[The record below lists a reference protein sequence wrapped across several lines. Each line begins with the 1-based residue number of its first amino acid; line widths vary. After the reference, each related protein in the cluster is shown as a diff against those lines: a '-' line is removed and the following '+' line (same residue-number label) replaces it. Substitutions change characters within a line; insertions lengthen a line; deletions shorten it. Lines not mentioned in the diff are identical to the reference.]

1 MGAMTNETIA
11 QYKDVFVFA
20 QQVDNELSGIAFEL
34 LGKAKDLAADLNA
47 KVVAVLVGSDVKG
60 LVDQLAE
67 YGADKVIVVDDPE
80 LKDYRTEPY
89 THALASVI
97 NEYKPEIMLVGA
109 TAIGRDLG
117 PRVSARVATG
127 LTADCT
133 VLEIGDFP
141 INPIPGK
148 EQKHNQL
155 LMTRP
160 AFGGN
165 TIATIACPDNRPQ
178 MATVRPGVM
187 QKIDPIKGAKAEVI
201 EYNPGFV
208 PNDKYV
214 EILDIVK
221 DLTDT
226 VDIMDAKI
234 LVSGGRGVGSAE
246 NFKILQDL
254 ADAIGG
260 TVSCSRAVVDSGWL
274 PKDLQVGQTGKT
286 VRPNVYFA
294 IGISGA
300 IQHVAGM
307 EESDII
313 IAINK
318 DEDAPIF
325 DVADYGVVGDLNKIV
340 PALTAK
346 IKEAIANK

>member
-1 MGAMTNETIA
+1 MNLEE
-11 QYKDVFVFA
+11 YKGVYVFA
-20 QQVDNELSGIAFEL
+20 QQVDNEISSIAFEL
-34 LGKAKDLAADLNA
+34 LGKAKDLAKDLNTE
-47 KVVAVLVGSDVKG
+47 VTAVLLGSGVKG
-60 LVDQLAE
+60 LADQLAE

-89 THALASVI
+89 AHALASVI
-97 NEYKPEIMLVGA
+97 NKYKPEIMLVGA

-141 INPIPGK
+141 LQAVPGQ
-148 EQKHNQL
+148 EQLHNQL

-165 TIATIACPDNRPQ
+165 TIATIACPYNRPQ
-178 MATVRPGVM
+178 MATVRAGVM
-187 QKIDPIKGAKAEVI
+187 QKIDPIKGAKAVVE
-201 EYNPGFV
+201 EFNPGFT
-208 PNDKYV
+208 PDNKYV

-221 DLTDT
+221 AVTET

-234 LVSGGRGVGSAE
+234 LVSGGRGVGSPE
-246 NFKILQDL
+246 NFKILEDL
-254 ADAIGG
+254 AEVIGG
-260 TVSCSRAVVDSGWL
+260 TVSCSRAVVDAGWK

-313 IAINK
+313 VAINK
-318 DEDAPIF
+318 DADAPIF

-340 PALTAK
+340 PKLTEALKAEIAAAK
-346 IKEAIANK
+346 

>member
-1 MGAMTNETIA
+1 MNLEE
-11 QYKDVFVFA
+11 YKGVYVFA
-20 QQVDNELSGIAFEL
+20 QQVDNEISSIAFEL
-34 LGKAKDLAADLNA
+34 LGKAKDLAKDLNTD
-47 KVVAVLVGSDVKG
+47 VTAVLIGSGVKG
-60 LVDQLAE
+60 LADQLAE

-89 THALASVI
+89 AHALASVI
-97 NEYKPEIMLVGA
+97 NKYKPEIMLVGA

-141 INPIPGK
+141 LQAVPGQ
-148 EQKHNQL
+148 EQLHNQL

-165 TIATIACPDNRPQ
+165 TIATIACPYNRPQ
-178 MATVRPGVM
+178 MATVRAGVM
-187 QKIDPIKGAKAEVI
+187 QKIDPIKGAKANVE
-201 EYNPGFV
+201 EFNPGFT
-208 PNDKYV
+208 PDNKYV

-221 DLTDT
+221 SVAET

-234 LVSGGRGVGSAE
+234 LVSGGRGVGSPE
-246 NFKILQDL
+246 NFKILEDL
-254 ADAIGG
+254 AEVLGG
-260 TVSCSRAVVDSGWL
+260 TVSCSRAVVDSGWK

-313 IAINK
+313 VAINK
-318 DEDAPIF
+318 DADAPIF

-340 PALTAK
+340 PKLTAALK
-346 IKEAIANK
+346 TEIAAAK

>member
-1 MGAMTNETIA
+1 MNLEE
-11 QYKDVFVFA
+11 YKGVYVFA
-20 QQVDNELSGIAFEL
+20 QQVDNEISSIAFEL
-34 LGKAKDLAADLNA
+34 LGKAKDLAKDLSTD
-47 KVVAVLVGSDVKG
+47 VTAVLIGSDVKG
-60 LVDQLAE
+60 LADQLAE

-89 THALASVI
+89 AHALSSVI
-97 NEYKPEIMLVGA
+97 NKYKPEIMLVGA

-141 INPIPGK
+141 LQAVPGQ
-148 EQKHNQL
+148 EQLHNQL

-165 TIATIACPDNRPQ
+165 TIATIACPYNRPQ
-178 MATVRPGVM
+178 MATVRAGVM
-187 QKIDPIKGAKAEVI
+187 QKIEPIKGARAVVE
-201 EYNPGFV
+201 EFNPGFT
-208 PNDKYV
+208 PDNKYV

-221 DLTDT
+221 SVAET

-234 LVSGGRGVGSAE
+234 LVSGGRGVGSPE
-246 NFKILQDL
+246 NFKILEDL
-254 ADAIGG
+254 AEVLGA
-260 TVSCSRAVVDSGWL
+260 TVSCSRAVVDAGWK

-318 DEDAPIF
+318 DETAPIF
-325 DVADYGVVGDLNKIV
+325 DVADFGIVGDLNKIV
-340 PALTAK
+340 PALTEGLKA
-346 IKEAIANK
+346 EMANK

>member
-1 MGAMTNETIA
+1 MALEE
-11 QYKDVFVFA
+11 YKGVFIFA
-20 QQVDNELSGIAFEL
+20 EQVDNQISNIAYEL
-34 LGKAKDLAADLNA
+34 LGKAKDLAKDLSTD
-47 KVVAVLVGSDVKG
+47 VTAVLIGSGVKE
-60 LVDQLAE
+60 LADRLAV
-67 YGADKVIVVDDPE
+67 YGADRVIVVDDPE

-89 THALASVI
+89 AHALAGVI

-133 VLEIGDFP
+133 SLEIGDFP
-141 INPIPGK
+141 LEPK
-148 EQKHNQL
+148 EGQEQLHNQL

-165 TIATIACPDNRPQ
+165 TIATIACPYNRPQ

-187 QKIDPIKGAKAEVI
+187 QKIAPIDGAKANVV
-201 EYNPGFV
+201 EYNPGFT
-208 PNDKYV
+208 PDSKYV
-214 EILDIVK
+214 EILEVVK
-221 DLTDT
+221 SVAET
-226 VDIMDAKI
+226 VDISEAKI

-246 NFKILQDL
+246 NFRLLDEL
-254 ADAIGG
+254 AEAIGG
-260 TVSCSRAVVDSGWL
+260 TVSCSRAVVDNGWK
-274 PKDLQVGQTGKT
+274 PKDMQVGQTGKT

-300 IQHVAGM
+300 IQHTAGM

-318 DEDAPIF
+318 DESAPIF
-325 DVADYGVVGDLNKIV
+325 DVADYGIVGDLNKIV
-340 PALTAK
+340 PMLTAQLR
-346 IKEAIANK
+346 EAVK

>member
-1 MGAMTNETIA
+1 MNLEE
-11 QYKDVFVFA
+11 YKGVYVFA
-20 QQVDNELSGIAFEL
+20 QQVDNIVNSIAFEL
-34 LGKAKDLAADLNA
+34 IGKGKDLAADLGTE
-47 KVVAVLVGSDVKG
+47 VTAVLVGSGVKG
-60 LVDQLAE
+60 LADELAE
-67 YGADKVIVVDDPE
+67 YGADRVIVVDDPE
-80 LKDYRTEPY
+80 LKEYRTEPY
-89 THALASVI
+89 AHALASVI
-97 NEYKPEIMLVGA
+97 EKYKPEIFLVGA

-117 PRVSARVATG
+117 PRVSARIHTG

-133 VLEIGDFP
+133 QLDIGDFP
-141 INPIPGK
+141 LNPIPGK

-165 TIATIACPDNRPQ
+165 TIATIACPDFRPQ

-187 QKIDPIKGAKAEVI
+187 QKKERQAGAKANI
-201 EYNPGFV
+201 EEFNPGFT
-208 PNDKYV
+208 PNQNYV
-214 EILDIVK
+214 EILEVVK
-221 DLTDT
+221 AVSET

-234 LVSGGRGVGSAE
+234 LVSGGRGMGSAE
-246 NFKILQDL
+246 NFKILEDL
-254 ADAIGG
+254 AEVIGG
-260 TVSCSRAVVDSGWL
+260 TVSCSRAVVDAGWK

-300 IQHVAGM
+300 IQHLAGM

-318 DEDAPIF
+318 DDTAPIF
-325 DVADYGVVGDLNKIV
+325 DVADYGLVGDLNKIV
-340 PALTAK
+340 PALTEKLRA
-346 IKEAIANK
+346 EMANKN

>member
-1 MGAMTNETIA
+1 MNLEE
-11 QYKDVFVFA
+11 YKGVYVFA
-20 QQVDNELSGIAFEL
+20 EQVDNKLSGIAFEL
-34 LGKAKDLAADLNA
+34 LGKAKDLAADLKA
-47 KVVAVLVGSDVKG
+47 EVAAVLIGSDVKG
-60 LVDQLAE
+60 LADDLAA
-67 YGADKVIVVDDPE
+67 YGADKVIVIDDPE
-80 LKDYRTEPY
+80 LKNYRTEPY
-89 THALASVI
+89 AHALASAI
-97 NEYKPEIMLVGA
+97 NKYKPEIMLVGA

-133 VLEIGDFP
+133 QLEIGDFP
-141 INPIPGK
+141 LTPVEGK

-187 QKIDPIKGAKAEVI
+187 QKIDKIEGAKAVVE
-201 EYNPGFV
+201 EFNPGFT
-208 PNDKYV
+208 PDHKYV
-214 EILDIVK
+214 EILDVVK
-221 DLTDT
+221 AVSET

-234 LVSGGRGVGSAE
+234 LVSGGRGVGSPESFA
-246 NFKILQDL
+246 ILEEL
-254 ADAIGG
+254 AKELGG
-260 TVSCSRAVVDSGWL
+260 EVSCSRAVVDSGWK

-286 VRPNVYFA
+286 VRPQVYFA

-300 IQHVAGM
+300 IQHAAGM
-307 EESDII
+307 EESDLI

-318 DEDAPIF
+318 DETAPIF
-325 DVADYGVVGDLNKIV
+325 DIADYGVVGDLNKIV
-340 PALTAK
+340 PELTKQIRACK
-346 IKEAIANK
+346 AEK

>member
-1 MGAMTNETIA
+1 MTRMNLEE
-11 QYKDVFVFA
+11 YKGVFVYA
-20 QQVDNELSGIAFEL
+20 EQVDNKISTIAFEL
-34 LGKAKDLAADLNA
+34 LGKAKELAGKLDTQ
-47 KVVAVLVGSDVKG
+47 VTAVLVGYEIKE
-60 LVDQLAE
+60 LADQLAE
-67 YGADKVIVVDDPE
+67 YGADRVIVIDDPE

-89 THALASVI
+89 AHALASAI
-97 NEYKPEIMLVGA
+97 NEYKPDIMLVGA

-117 PRVSARVATG
+117 PRVSARVKTG

-141 INPIPGK
+141 INAIPGK
-148 EQKHNQL
+148 EDEQKHNQL

-165 TIATIACPDNRPQ
+165 TIATIACPNNRPQ
-178 MATVRPGVM
+178 MATVRAGVM
-187 QKIDPIKGAKAEVI
+187 QKIDPIKGAKAEVV

-214 EILDIVK
+214 EILEIVK
-221 DLTDT
+221 EVSDV

-246 NFKILQDL
+246 NFKLLDEL
-254 ADAIGG
+254 AEALGG
-260 TVSCSRAVVDSGWL
+260 TVSCSRAVVDNGWL
-274 PKDLQVGQTGKT
+274 AKELQVGQTGKT
-286 VRPNVYFA
+286 VRPQVYFA

-300 IQHVAGM
+300 IQHTAGM

-318 DEDAPIF
+318 DETAPIF
-325 DVADYGVVGDLNKIV
+325 DVADYGIVGDLNKIV
-340 PALTAK
+340 PLLTAK
-346 IKEAIANK
+346 IKEAKAAK